1 MTKSG
6 RVISSLTGL
15 FNRVL
20 ALAIA
25 AGAATLAVSPE
36 LAGVAGGDNPP
47 LVSVETVERFRI
59 VIAVLAVL
67 ILCLNLNVIQ
77 FVLFNVWNSESRR
90 YISSKGASGTARV
103 SLDAIQRSLVAVARS
118 LSEIAKV
125 KLEVYRTGH
134 TRFKVEVM
142 FWMREGPNVIN
153 ISEKLRLVL
162 KKRFAEIVSISPQDR
177 VDFDIT
183 LAGIH
188 KLRPLI
194 RSEGRGSDVSP
205 GQFKGPVYPVEGD
218 G

>member
-1 MTKSG
+1 MSKSG
-6 RVISSLTGL
+6 RVISGLTGL
-15 FNRVL
+15 LNRVL

-25 AGAATLAVSPE
+25 AGAVTLAVSPE
-36 LAGVAGGDNPP
+36 LAGVAGGDHPP
-47 LVSVETVERFRI
+47 LVSVETVKKFR
-59 VIAVLAVL
+59 VLIAVVGIL
-67 ILCLNLNVIQ
+67 ILSLNLNVVQ
-77 FVLFNVWNSESRR
+77 FVLFNVWNSDTRR

-118 LSEIAKV
+118 MSEIARV
-125 KLEVYRTGH
+125 RLEVYRTGH
-134 TRFKVEVM
+134 TRYKVEVM

-188 KLRPLI
+188 RTRPQTGT
-194 RSEGRGSDVSP
+194 SAHAPDGSP
-205 GQFKGPVYPVEGD
+205 GQFKGPVYPVEGEA
-218 G
+218 